1 MMLRN
6 IRGLHLDGRKKMSTE
21 VPIQTYLNPEYV
33 YVPLSCGPVPYKTI
47 VAVGDKVLKGQV
59 VALREDRFGHPIHS
73 SVSGVVSA
81 IKKMWHPMARMVE
94 TLEIK
99 NDFLE
104 TAIDGFGEGLK
115 EITKENIINRV
126 KNAGIVGLGGAGF
139 PTYIKYMSN
148 RDAKMFIV
156 NAAECE
162 PYLTADAM
170 LIETEVDKLI
180 RGIKYIMIATG
191 APKAVI
197 AIKRTKRTLIAH
209 LEAALEK
216 NPDISVFL
224 LKDVYPAGWEKYIVE
239 RVMKKTYHS
248 LPVEVGAV
256 VNNVATVVA
265 VCEAVEE
272 NKPLIEKVV
281 TVTGEGVVQPQNFFV
296 KIGVKASELFAL
308 AGGYIEELEDAYFI
322 AGGPMSGKAIFLDDM
337 IITPYLGSVIIKPR
351 GYVGLA
357 QPCMGCGKC
366 AEFCPVFLTPT
377 EIKKAF
383 LAGDLNEAE
392 KQGAL
397 KCIQCGLCSFVC
409 PSRVEITD
417 SVVKAQEAVKKAN
430 SAKVKKG

>member
-1 MMLRN
+1 MLRN
-6 IRGLHLDGRKKMSTE
+6 IRGLHIEGRKQMSTE
-21 VPIQTYLNPEYV
+21 APIQTYLKPEYV
-33 YVPLSCGPVPYKTI
+33 YVPLSCGPVPYKAI
-47 VAVGDKVLKGQV
+47 VAVGDKVLKGQA

-81 IKKMWHPMARMVE
+81 IKKMWHPFARMVE
-94 TLEIK
+94 TIEIK
-99 NDFLE
+99 NDFQE
-104 TAIDGFGEGLK
+104 IAIADFGQPLK
-115 EITKENIINRV
+115 ELTKENIINRV

-148 RDAKMFIV
+148 RDAKVVII

-170 LIETEVDKLI
+170 LIQTAVDKLI
-180 RGIKYIMIATG
+180 RGIKYIMIASG

-197 AIKRTKRTLIAH
+197 AIKKTKRTLIAH
-209 LEAALEK
+209 LESSLVN
-216 NPDISVFL
+216 NPQISVFL
-224 LKDVYPAGWEKYIVE
+224 LNDVYPAGWEKYIVE
-239 RVMKKTYHS
+239 RVLKKSYHS
-248 LPVEVGAV
+248 LPIEVGAV
-256 VNNVATVVA
+256 INNVATVIA
-265 VCEAVEE
+265 VCEAIEE
-272 NKPLIEKVV
+272 NKPLIEKVI
-281 TVTGEGVVQPQNFFV
+281 TITGEGIKQPQNFFV
-296 KIGVKASELFAL
+296 KIGVKASDLISL
-308 AGGYIEELEDAYFI
+308 AGGYVDDLEDAYFI

-337 IITPYLGSVIIKPR
+337 IITPYLTSVIVKPK
-351 GYVGLA
+351 GFVGLA

-366 AEFCPVFLTPT
+366 AEYCPAYLTPT

-383 LAGDLNEAE
+383 LAGDLEEAE

-397 KCIQCGLCSFVC
+397 KCVQCGLCSYVC